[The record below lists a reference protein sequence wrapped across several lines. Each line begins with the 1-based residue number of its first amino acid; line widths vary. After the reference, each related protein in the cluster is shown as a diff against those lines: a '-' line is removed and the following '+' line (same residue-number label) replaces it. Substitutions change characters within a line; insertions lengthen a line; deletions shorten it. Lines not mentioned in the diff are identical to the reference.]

1 MGSDSKC
8 TDICSKKDSYKS
20 QFVKVKQLNKNN
32 NIATYKT
39 VNRKRFTVF
48 YLSKNGKEDTWKK
61 KKEI

>member
-1 MGSDSKC
+1 MYRYLFK
-8 TDICSKKDSYKS
+8 KKDSYKS

-32 NIATYKT
+32 NIATYET

-48 YLSKNGKEDTWKK
+48 SLSKNGKGDTWKK

>member
-32 NIATYKT
+32 NIATYET

-48 YLSKNGKEDTWKK
+48 LSKNGKEDTWEK

>member
-1 MGSDSKC
+1 MYRYLF
-8 TDICSKKDSYKS
+8 KKDSYKS

-32 NIATYKT
+32 NIATYET

-48 YLSKNGKEDTWKK
+48 SLSKNGKEDTWKK